1 MFIHCHSVHDYP
13 ALPPEAAYKWPLK
26 RGGQGVGRAEWP
38 GCWLRHSL
46 TALSRSLSRPFIWAV
61 GEGKRAKAGGT
72 RGERDF
78 PLGRKKKGETAGK
91 PRECVKVIVFCVLGK
106 SHAHKNLT
114 AVNFFLFSKA
124 PKHTSPANN
133 MFSPMFTGRHKSM
146 CWRLCAKI
154 EALLDLPCSEGGG
167 KNKVATWPWV
177 FSLTWERLVTGHFV
191 TSQGTPFKKCYCAV
205 GRSKE
210 QVQWVKNNS
219 NYRMKMWPKEAYSH
233 IFWLTPHSRPII
245 SPLCYWS
252 TA

>member
-78 PLGRKKKGETAGK
+78 PLGRKKRGRQ
-91 PRECVKVIVFCVLGK
+91 RESRGCVWKSSFFCVLGK

-114 AVNFFLFSKA
+114 AVNFFHFAKA
-124 PKHTSPANN
+124 QNIQVQRTIYSALCLQAATKACADG
-133 MFSPMFTGRHKSM
+133 FVLKLKL
-146 CWRLCAKI
+146 CWTFRVQKVVV
-154 EALLDLPCSEGGG
+154 

-177 FSLTWERLVTGHFV
+177 FSLTWERLVMGHFV

-205 GRSKE
+205 GKKQGTGTMGE
-210 QVQWVKNNS
+210 K
-219 NYRMKMWPKEAYSH
+219 
-233 IFWLTPHSRPII
+233 
-245 SPLCYWS
+245 
-252 TA
+252 